1 MGAGVRVGRVLGI
14 EVRVDWSWFL
24 IFFLIVW
31 NLSSTFAALQG
42 SWSAPLRWGVATLAA
57 LVFFASVLAHEL
69 AHSLVARSRG
79 IPVRSITLFLFG
91 GVSNIQREPTSPGAE
106 FLMAIVG
113 PLSSLVLGAILLWLG
128 SIAAG
133 PAGVPALDPGQA
145 LIQLGPLAMLL
156 SWVGGVN
163 LTLGI
168 FNLLPGFPLDGG
180 RVLRSLLWALWGDLR
195 RATRWSSWAGQ
206 GIAWLMVVGGI
217 SIVFGAQ
224 LPFLGTGLGSG
235 LWLVFIGWFLN
246 NAARESYRQVVV
258 QDVLAGVTVGR
269 LMRSNVPTC
278 HPDCTISRLVH
289 EHVMGSDDQ
298 AFPVMWGGE
307 FLGLVTLD
315 DVRRVPR
322 AAWDSAT
329 VRTIMTPANKLIT
342 ASPDDEAAEALNKL
356 AQHDV
361 RQLPVLSGGRLV
373 GLFRR
378 QDLIKW
384 LQWQPQQR
392 T

>member
-180 RVLRSLLWALWGDLR
+180 RVLRSLLWALSGNLR
-195 RATRWSSWAGQ
+195 RATRWASWVGQ
-206 GIAWLMVVGGI
+206 GIAWLMIVGGI
-217 SIVFGAQ
+217 AMAFGAQ
-224 LPFLGTGLGSG
+224 VPFFGSGLGSG
-235 LWLVFIGWFLN
+235 LWLIFIGWFLN
-246 NAARESYRQVVV
+246 GASEQSYRQVVV
-258 QDVLAGVTVGR
+258 QDVLAGVSVSR
-269 LMRSNVPTC
+269 LMRSTVPTC
-278 HPDCTISRLVH
+278 DPGCTVSQLVH

-298 AFPVMWGGE
+298 AFPVMMGGE
-307 FLGLVTLD
+307 LIGLVTLD
-315 DVRRVPR
+315 DVRKVPR
-322 AAWDSAT
+322 SDWDVVT
-329 VRTIMTPANKLIT
+329 VADIMTPADRLVT
-342 ASPDDEAAEALNKL
+342 VSPDDEAAEALNKL
-356 AQHDV
+356 AQHDI
-361 RQLPVLSGGRLV
+361 RQLPVLSGGRLA

-378 QDLIKW
+378 HDIVKW
-384 LQWQPQQR
+384 LQWQSTQHS
-392 T
+392 